1 MAGKSLR
8 GTKSLANLKEAFA
21 GESQANRRYLYFAR
35 VADIEGFPDMAGLFK
50 DTADAETGHAFGHLD
65 FLKEVGD
72 PVTDEPIGKT
82 EKNLQSAVA
91 GELRRVYDICSGCR
105 RCLPLCPSF
114 KVLFD
119 RLDVDAVDGDVE
131 KLPTRDVK
139 EVVHL
144 CYQCKL
150 CFNHCPYTPPH
161 RWEVDFPRLMLRARA
176 AEARANRVT
185 FQDRMLGNTELIG
198 KLGRLAAPLSNW
210 MNEPACHR
218 ACRHAVACIHKN
230 RNLPKFHRQTF
241 SAWFKS
247 RARRGAIAGN
257 ASAAGVAT
265 ARGTGDH
272 VSAAGVPTGGGTG
285 DHVSAAGVPTGGGT
299 GDHVSAAGVPTGRVP
314 AAYKVAL
321 FHTCTV
327 EYNDPATGRAA
338 VRVLERNRA
347 DVSLPRQRCCG
358 MPYLDG
364 GAVDEAKALI
374 RENVTSLAA
383 AVREGRTIVVPGPTC
398 SYMLKQEYPWLD
410 GSDDAKLVAR
420 NTRDLFEY
428 LAELRAEGRLDT
440 RFTRSVG
447 AVTYHAP
454 CHLRAQNIGLKS
466 AEILRLIP
474 GAEVNV
480 VEKCSAVDGTWGFKK
495 QYHEL
500 SLKLAQPLFDA
511 ITTADAPVTA
521 TDCPLAALQI
531 EQGTGRQA
539 KHPIRILAAAY
550 GIEE

>member
-1 MAGKSLR
+1 MGTLDLKSPEFWDR
-8 GTKSLANLKEAFA
+8 G
-21 GESQANRRYLYFAR
+21 
-35 VADIEGFPDMAGLFK
+35 
-50 DTADAETGHAFGHLD
+50 
-65 FLKEVGD
+65 
-72 PVTDEPIGKT
+72 
-82 EKNLQSAVA
+82 AVDK
-91 GELRRVYDICSGCR
+91 ELRRVYDICSGCR

-131 KLPTRDVK
+131 KLPTRDAK
-139 EVVHL
+139 EVVDL

-176 AEARANRVT
+176 ADARANGVT

-198 KLGRLAAPLSNW
+198 TLGRLAAPLSNW
-210 MNEPACHR
+210 MNELAVHR
-218 ACRHAVACIHKN
+218 AFLHAVAGIHRN
-230 RNLPKFHRQTF
+230 RALPKFYRQTF
-241 SAWFKS
+241 SAWFRR
-247 RARRGAIAGN
+247 RARARTARD
-257 ASAAGVAT
+257 ASAAGVAI
-265 ARGTGDH
+265 AREPAASKDVPPGRETGDR
-272 VSAAGVPTGGGTG
+272 A
-285 DHVSAAGVPTGGGT
+285 
-299 GDHVSAAGVPTGRVP
+299 SAAGVPTGRVP
-314 AAYKVAL
+314 AANKVAF

-338 VRVLERNRA
+338 VRVLERNRV
-347 DVSLPRQRCCG
+347 DVSLPPQRCCG

-374 RENVTSLAA
+374 RDNVKSLAA
-383 AVREGRTIVVPGPTC
+383 AVREGRTIIVPGPTC

-428 LAELRAEGRLDT
+428 LAELHAGGKLDT
-440 RFTRSVG
+440 RFTRSTG
-447 AVTYHAP
+447 AVTYHVP

-500 SLKLAQPLFDA
+500 SLKLAKPLFDS
-511 ITTADAPVTA
+511 ITSAGAPVTA

-539 KHPIRILAAAY
+539 KHPIRVLAAAY